1 MEVFFMSKMA
11 KGEEKLKDFPV
22 FTVGMNDNS
31 VAKEQEPYM
40 VV

>member
-1 MEVFFMSKMA
+1 MIEMA
-11 KGEEKLKDFPV
+11 KGEEQLKDFPV
-22 FTVGMNDNS
+22 FSVGMSDNS